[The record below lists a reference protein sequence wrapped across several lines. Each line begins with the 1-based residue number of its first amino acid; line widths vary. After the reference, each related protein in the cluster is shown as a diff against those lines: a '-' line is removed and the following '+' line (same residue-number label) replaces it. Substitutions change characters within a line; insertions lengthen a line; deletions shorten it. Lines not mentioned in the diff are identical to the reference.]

1 MKDLITFK
9 LGSVEIDNVKLN
21 NVECTYSA
29 EGTKE
34 EYNEIIDKM
43 IAATMLFIDKVNK
56 IDNNNDKETK

>member
-9 LGSVEIDNVKLN
+9 LGSVEIEGVKLN

-34 EYNEIIDKM
+34 EYNEIIDKV
-43 IAATMLFIDKVNK
+43 IAATMMLMDKING
-56 IDNNNDKETK
+56 INNNNKETK

>member
-34 EYNEIIDKM
+34 EYNEIIDKV

>member
-9 LGSVEIDNVKLN
+9 LGSIEIEGVKLN

-34 EYNEIIDKM
+34 EYNEIIDKV

>member
-9 LGSVEIDNVKLN
+9 LGSVEIEGVKLN

-34 EYNEIIDKM
+34 EYNEIIDKV

-56 IDNNNDKETK
+56 IDNNNNKETK

>member
-9 LGSVEIDNVKLN
+9 LGSVEMDGIKLN
-21 NVECTYSA
+21 NVESTYSA
-29 EGTKE
+29 EGIKE
-34 EYNEIIDKM
+34 EYNEIIDKV